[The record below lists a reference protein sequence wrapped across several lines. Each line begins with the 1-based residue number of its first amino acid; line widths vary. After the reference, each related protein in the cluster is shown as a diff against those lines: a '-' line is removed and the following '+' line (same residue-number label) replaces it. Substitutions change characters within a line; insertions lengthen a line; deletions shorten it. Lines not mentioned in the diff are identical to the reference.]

1 MAEQVNSHSAMAKAR
16 HTDGLNVIF
25 DQKSPGSSHSRSRS
39 RSSSSSSSR
48 SSRSSGSGHYKRRG
62 RRDRSSSSSS
72 SCSTSRSRSSS
83 RSRSRSHPRC
93 RRRSSCCRCD
103 EHKGR
108 SGRRHYRRSP
118 SRRYRAHSRSY
129 SRSPSPDRYYRRR
142 RYSRSRSRS
151 LGRWRQYRRPVSP
164 LRFRFSPSP
173 YRTYRSRSRS
183 PVRSVSL
190 SLDEKRRLLEAAKAN
205 AMKIL
210 GVEKIELPES
220 VKPILSEEPEPRP
233 LSPEPPFRRRHVS
246 ERTGPQDRD
255 VDPDV
260 SSPMMSPK
268 RHIAFSTNNS
278 MAKPT
283 AAAPSPAKL
292 TSRVDSYE
300 SRKPYGSW
308 IPIGSGQSARK

>member
-25 DQKSPGSSHSRSRS
+25 DRKSPGSSHSRSRS
-39 RSSSSSSSR
+39 RSSSSHR

-72 SCSTSRSRSSS
+72 SSSRSRSSS
-83 RSRSRSHPRC
+83 RFRSRSHPRC
-93 RRRSSCCRCD
+93 RRRSSRCRCD
-103 EHKGR
+103 EHRR

-151 LGRWRQYRRPVSP
+151 LGRWSRYRRPAGQFRS
-164 LRFRFSPSP
+164 RFSPSP
-173 YRTYRSRSRS
+173 SPPRFYRRRSRSRS

-246 ERTGPQDRD
+246 ERTGPQDIE
-255 VDPDV
+255 VEPEV
-260 SSPMMSPK
+260 SSPRLSSK
-268 RHIAFSTNNS
+268 GQIAFSLNNS

-283 AAAPSPAKL
+283 AVAPSPAKL